1 MYSGCD
7 VPSEHVGEEVCG
19 CITQVLKLRAARLC
33 RGCVPVLHANLE
45 AGFEDTDSINIGIQ
59 SPATLFLGHASPPGT
74 PNPPPCIQCPMGN
87 SEAPHNSKK
96 KYNKPNNNDV
106 EGGRKKKKRGSGNLT
121 VKMKGG
127 GGKVFAFCFS
137 KDKV

>member
-7 VPSEHVGEEVCG
+7 VPFEHVGEEVCG
-19 CITQVLKLRAARLC
+19 CITQVLKLRATRLC

-59 SPATLFLGHASPPGT
+59 SPATLFLGHASHPGP

-87 SEAPHNSKK
+87 SEATHNSKK
-96 KYNKPNNNDV
+96 SITNRIIMMWKE
-106 EGGRKKKKRGSGNLT
+106 EGKKKEAAEISR
-121 VKMKGG
+121 
-127 GGKVFAFCFS
+127 
-137 KDKV
+137 